1 MMLKMWSVCTVSVL
15 DDKDLWLLQVE
26 IDVYT
31 LLKKVNDVEL
41 WSVCAGW
48 QGPVATSGGDRCLHT
63 AEKGEWCRPV
73 CTVSVLDDKDLWL
86 PQVKI
91 DVYTLL
97 KKVNG
102 VEIWT
107 LCIVITMD
115 DKDLVDKIIK
125 SSCALMQ

>member
-1 MMLKMWSVCTVSVL
+1 M
-15 DDKDLWLLQVE
+15 
-26 IDVYT
+26 
-31 LLKKVNDVEL
+31 
-41 WSVCAGW
+41 
-48 QGPVATSGGDRCLHT
+48 
-63 AEKGEWCRPV
+63 

>member
-1 MMLKMWSVCTVSVL
+1 M
-15 DDKDLWLLQVE
+15 
-26 IDVYT
+26 
-31 LLKKVNDVEL
+31 
-41 WSVCAGW
+41 
-48 QGPVATSGGDRCLHT
+48 
-63 AEKGEWCRPV
+63 

-107 LCIVITMD
+107 LCTVIAMD
-115 DKDLVDKIIK
+115 DKDLVDKINE
-125 SSCALMQ
+125 SSEKKTKRRPSTADTNTFTNTWNT